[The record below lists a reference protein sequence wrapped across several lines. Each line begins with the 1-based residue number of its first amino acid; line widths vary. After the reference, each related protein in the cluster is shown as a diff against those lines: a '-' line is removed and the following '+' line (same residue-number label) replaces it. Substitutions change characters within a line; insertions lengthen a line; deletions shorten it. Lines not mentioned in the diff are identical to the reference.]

1 MECGDLSPLLVGGGW
16 TPDRRIKPQTG
27 GCDLSQRPRR
37 RLAGA
42 LQRRRKK
49 TLSTN
54 ERDLIVGGQAVI
66 EGVMMRTPNAY
77 AVAVRKADG
86 TIVNIS
92 ARLPKWSDKYPLLK
106 LPVLR
111 GSAVL
116 VQSMGL
122 GIKALNYSAN
132 EAFGDAQEAE
142 TKEVRVALT
151 PAVIEGEGDFAGLT
165 GAIPGLFPVPTQKRA
180 KDEMKKGGTA
190 AAAGSIIFAMIFNLL
205 LFVAAPLLLTNALF
219 IGAGWAPS
227 PAATETTAGSRQT
240 PGAAAN
246 VSDGSSTNA
255 GSETVNDAWYSRG
268 RRTVKTYLHPV
279 RPSVAFNLIDGGIR
293 MSFFLIMIF
302 SFSLLKD
309 IRRVFEYHGA
319 EHKTVFTWE
328 KGLALT
334 VANARPQPRQHPRCG
349 TSFLMVVMLVSI
361 ALFSVIKFDSLVYNF
376 LVRVALVPLVAGLS
390 YEIIRLSAK
399 KESGWFFKLITKPGV
414 WLQNITT
421 QEPDDGQ
428 LEVAIEALKESL
440 KLEPQTGEAA
450 LAPLS

>member
-1 MECGDLSPLLVGGGW
+1 M
-16 TPDRRIKPQTG
+16 
-27 GCDLSQRPRR
+27 
-37 RLAGA
+37 
-42 LQRRRKK
+42 
-49 TLSTN
+49 STN

-86 TIVNIS
+86 TIVNIA
-92 ARLPKWSDKYPLLK
+92 ARLPKWSDKYPPLK

-132 EAFGDAQEAE
+132 EAFGDAQEANA
-142 TKEVRVALT
+142 KEVSVALT

-165 GAIPGLFPVPTQKRA
+165 GAVPGLFPVPTQQRA

-190 AAAGSIIFAMIFNLL
+190 AAAGSIIFAMIFNIL

-227 PAATETTAGSRQT
+227 PSVSTAISAPASGSQE
-240 PGAAAN
+240 
-246 VSDGSSTNA
+246 VSPTNSSLSN
-255 GSETVNDAWYSRG
+255 NDAWYSRAW
-268 RRTVKTYLHPV
+268 RTVKTYLHPV
-279 RPSVAFNLIDGGIR
+279 RPSVGFNLIDGLIR

-334 VANARPQPRQHPRCG
+334 VENARPQPRQHPRCG

-361 ALFSVIKFDSLVYNF
+361 ALFSLIKFDSLVYNF
-376 LVRVALVPLVAGLS
+376 LVRLALVPLVAGLS

-399 KESGWFFKLITKPGV
+399 KESGWFFKLITRPGV

>member
-1 MECGDLSPLLVGGGW
+1 M
-16 TPDRRIKPQTG
+16 
-27 GCDLSQRPRR
+27 
-37 RLAGA
+37 
-42 LQRRRKK
+42 
-49 TLSTN
+49 STN

-86 TIVNIS
+86 TIVNTA
-92 ARLPKWSDKYPLLK
+92 ARLPRWSDKYPLLK

-165 GAIPGLFPVPTQKRA
+165 GALPGLFPMPTEKRA

-190 AAAGSIIFAMIFNLL
+190 AAAGSIIFAMIFNVL

-219 IGAGWAPS
+219 VGAGWAHA
-227 PAATETTAGSRQT
+227 PAVATNQQT
-240 PGAAAN
+240 VVTSTGATVNA
-246 VSDGSSTNA
+246 SDGSNA
-255 GSETVNDAWYSRG
+255 SNFNSGANPQLDNAWYSRG
-268 RRTVKTYLHPV
+268 WRTVKTYLHPV
-279 RPSVAFNLIDGGIR
+279 RPSVAFNLIDGVIR

-361 ALFSVIKFDSLVYNF
+361 ALFSVIKWDSLVYNF
-376 LVRVALVPLVAGLS
+376 LTRVALVPLVAGFS

-399 KESGWFFKLITKPGV
+399 KESGWFFKSITKPGV